1 MVQPRLSA
9 PHSSYSFTKLLEDSD
24 KGLNRRCVRFFND
37 RADWQI
43 YFDQELVIYATNSL
57 ESLERLERQLKR
69 ISRGYNNGVSVL
81 KPWMRSHLENFFE
94 NDKNARLAPDYQSI
108 QWLMGQGVLNQE
120 TASILVQRITLE
132 VLETALLCNE
142 SNWQQQVEL
151 LSATEP
157 MPIFDRLELSGLLAQ
172 LKHRLSRWQ
181 KMGSAIN
188 SPYQRP
194 YFSSN
199 KQALRRL
206 SPEMMEKLGRLLK
219 GFNFRQLSALLNQD
233 ELVVAQRLYPLITEG
248 LVVLREPEAPFQDFP
263 RLSSIPLNFRSSA
276 EESLGKSTV
285 STRPKPEI
293 FNQTEAGNVI
303 PTEPK
308 PTSVSP
314 ESLRS
319 SASVYQSVEFID
331 DTPSGG
337 LTGMM
342 SSLAASQVWKV
353 VCVDDSEAMLKEIS
367 RLLDNESLSI
377 TTISDPTK
385 ALIQICTIVPD
396 IVLLDVGMPG
406 IDGYQICQLIRKVP
420 RLKDIPIVMV
430 TGNKGLIDR
439 AKARLAG
446 ATDYLTKPFD
456 QQDLIAMVFR
466 YLS

>member
-1 MVQPRLSA
+1 M
-9 PHSSYSFTKLLEDSD
+9 
-24 KGLNRRCVRFFND
+24 
-37 RADWQI
+37 
-43 YFDQELVIYATNSL
+43 
-57 ESLERLERQLKR
+57 
-69 ISRGYNNGVSVL
+69 
-81 KPWMRSHLENFFE
+81 
-94 NDKNARLAPDYQSI
+94 
-108 QWLMGQGVLNQE
+108 
-120 TASILVQRITLE
+120 
-132 VLETALLCNE
+132 
-142 SNWQQQVEL
+142 
-151 LSATEP
+151 
-157 MPIFDRLELSGLLAQ
+157 
-172 LKHRLSRWQ
+172 
-181 KMGSAIN
+181 
-188 SPYQRP
+188 
-194 YFSSN
+194 
-199 KQALRRL
+199 
-206 SPEMMEKLGRLLK
+206 
-219 GFNFRQLSALLNQD
+219 
-233 ELVVAQRLYPLITEG
+233 
-248 LVVLREPEAPFQDFP
+248 
-263 RLSSIPLNFRSSA
+263 
-276 EESLGKSTV
+276 
-285 STRPKPEI
+285 
-293 FNQTEAGNVI
+293 I